1 MNRVSFI
8 LIFILLI
15 GCCLNS
21 FADSRTSADAEDS
34 LRSEVA
40 RQIEQAEDLIINI
53 RTASSIDSAQIL
65 LDSLLEI
72 VYENFDPYDTLLVK
86 TYNILSRCRIESSDY
101 DSAIQ
106 IALDVLGILEKIPG
120 ENYLLSLDSYDML
133 IEGYLQMHD
142 LVSSEKYC
150 DRRFEILNNFSEPLT
165 PQEKEQIVEAYNDR
179 ARLLV
184 LQKKVMEGMENLEY
198 GLSLITDDMEKGP
211 RLRIALNANIA
222 WILAE
227 LRKWEE
233 CENRL
238 LNVIEMAKQVHHP
251 KHKVILYSIHMLA
264 VSARVK
270 GDYDRA
276 DSLMDI
282 ELAMSEEIHGKSN
295 PMQSDIFQVKSYLLL
310 GQKKPEKAVE
320 YAMRAVAVNKEYTGD
335 YPTHRLMGSLETA
348 GQVAMAAG
356 KWKLAKDIFD
366 ELLISKHSFLN
377 MAFGY
382 ASETQKLNYL
392 AKYPP
397 ITHSLLSAVT
407 DPSGEEIQKTALNMV
422 LRGKGMAI
430 DAIAAEQAAAIC
442 SSDPYL
448 DSLIEE
454 RRNICS
460 EIAGLFLSTRS
471 AEKEVPQL
479 LTELYKSKD
488 AIEKELSLNCS
499 NMRLDLGNNNISV
512 DMVAPKIADGS
523 VLCEFIRFYDSDIA
537 RLHEYNR
544 PFRQSYL
551 AMILTPDEN
560 ITAVNLGDAAVLDS
574 LITQYH
580 NLMSEAMHTYLTDE
594 DNQLY
599 QQYIEISNQLYR
611 RLISPLMP
619 SLTGIDKIY
628 IAPDGMINLLPFE
641 TLTEDGKRF
650 LIDDYQFVYLTS
662 GRDLLRNKPD
672 LSGRDA
678 FVLADPDFMTDPSG
692 PPLPAEAGSSSM
704 FTSRGNTAT
713 PECLASMFSPL
724 PMTRQEGMWVADL
737 LNQSGRYDVT
747 LLDSSQACEG
757 ALKRISRPPDIL
769 HIATHGYFCEQAQ
782 NPYLTNPLLRSGL
795 ILAGA
800 NRTIGEMDKDTNGV
814 EDGILTAMEV
824 SGLDLVGT
832 DLVVLSACQT
842 GIGDVRNGEGVFGL
856 RRAFQHAGAKSV
868 VMSMF
873 AVPDESAS
881 ELMEHF
887 YENWLSGQSKASALH
902 NASLEILN
910 ERRQNGN
917 SINPLFWGGFILV
930 GDPE

>member
-8 LIFILLI
+8 LIFIILI
-15 GCCLNS
+15 GCCFNS
-21 FADSRTSADAEDS
+21 FADSQTSADAEDS

-40 RQIEQAEDLIINI
+40 RQIEQAEDLIIDI
-53 RTASSIDSAQIL
+53 RTANSIDSAQIL

-72 VYENFDPYDTLLVK
+72 VYENFDPHDTLLVK
-86 TYNILSRCRIESSDY
+86 TYIILSRCRIESSDY

-106 IALDVLGILEKIPG
+106 IALNVLEILEKIPG
-120 ENYLLSLDSYDML
+120 ENYLLSLHSYDML

-142 LVSSEKYC
+142 LVSCEKYC
-150 DRRFEILNNFSEPLT
+150 DQRFEILNNFNEPLT
-165 PQEKEQIVEAYNDR
+165 PLEAEQFVEALNDR

-184 LQKKVMEGMENLEY
+184 LQKKVMEGMEDLEY
-198 GLSLITDDMEKGP
+198 GLSLITDNMEKGS

-238 LNVIEMAKQVHHP
+238 FYVIEMAKQVYHP
-251 KHKVILYSIHMLA
+251 KHTVILFSIHMLA

-276 DSLMDI
+276 DSLMNI

-295 PMQSDIFQVKSYLLL
+295 PMQSSIFQVKSSLLL
-310 GQKKPEKAVE
+310 GQEKPEEAVE
-320 YAMRAVAVNKEYTGD
+320 YAMRAVAINKEYTGN
-335 YPTHRLMGSLETA
+335 YPTDRLMGSLETA
-348 GQVAMAAG
+348 GQVAMATG

-366 ELLISKHSFLN
+366 ELLIAKHSFLN

-397 ITHSLLSAVT
+397 ITHLLLTGAT
-407 DPSGEEIQKTALNMV
+407 DPSGEEIQKTAFNMV
-422 LRGKGMAI
+422 LRGKGLAI
-430 DAIAAEQAAAIC
+430 DAMAAEQAAAIC

-479 LTELYKSKD
+479 LTELYKRKD

-499 NMRLDLGNNNISV
+499 NMQLDSGNNKISV
-512 DMVAPKIADGS
+512 DMVAPKIADRS

-537 RLHEYNR
+537 RVHEYNR
-544 PFRQSYL
+544 PFRESYL
-551 AMILTPDEN
+551 AMILTPDAN
-560 ITAVNLGDAAVLDS
+560 ITAVNLGKASVLDS
-574 LITQYH
+574 LIGEYH
-580 NLMSEAMHTYLTDE
+580 DLMSNALRSYLSDGSY
-594 DNQLY
+594 QFY
-599 QQYIEISNQLYR
+599 QQYIDLSSQLYT
-611 RLISPLMP
+611 RLISPLKA
-619 SLTGIDKIY
+619 SLVDIDKVY
-628 IAPDGMINLLPFE
+628 IAADGMINLLPIE
-641 TLTEDGKRF
+641 TLTQDGIRY
-650 LIDDYQFVYLTS
+650 LIDDYQFVYLSS
-662 GRDLLRNKPD
+662 GRDLPRSKPD
-672 LSGRDA
+672 MSSRDA
-678 FVLADPDFMTDPSG
+678 LVMADPDFMSDPSG
-692 PPLPAEAGSSSM
+692 SPALAGLESSSM
-704 FTSRGNTAT
+704 FAARGDMPS
-713 PECLASMFSPL
+713 PECLSSMFSPL
-724 PMTRQEGMWVADL
+724 PMTRREGTRVADL
-737 LNQSGRYDVT
+737 LRQSGRYDVT
-747 LLDSSQACEG
+747 YLESGQAHEG
-757 ALKRISRPPDIL
+757 ILKSLSRPPDIL
-769 HIATHGYFCEQAQ
+769 HIATHGYFCEQAR
-782 NPYLTNPLLRSGL
+782 NDYLSNPLLRSGL

-800 NRTIGEMDKDTNGV
+800 NRTIGEMNEESIV
-814 EDGILTAMEV
+814 SEDGILTAMEV
-824 SGLDLVGT
+824 SGLNLIGT

-873 AVPDESAS
+873 AVPDESTS
-881 ELMEHF
+881 DLMERF
-887 YENWLSGQSKASALH
+887 YANLLSGQSKASSLR
-902 NASLEILN
+902 NASLAILN
-910 ERRQNGN
+910 EYRKNGM
-917 SINPLFWGGFILV
+917 SPHPLFWGGFIFA
-930 GDPE
+930 GDSD